1 MKRFLTVVSLFG
13 SLYAYSQVGIGVTNP
28 ANSAMLEVS
37 STTKGLLPPR
47 MAGADRNNISNPATG
62 DLRNT
67 TWTLTCTGFN
77 IPLLNTITGI
87 KLNVKAQRNGRI
99 VDDIIQLTYQG
110 SAIGANNFSYI
121 TDSEGHF
128 LLLND
133 TYYGGE
139 FDLWESEVTPSMLTD
154 PSFGIILKFQSH
166 PFYPHNC
173 EMYLDSV
180 SLTVYSV

>member
-1 MKRFLTVVSLFG
+1 MNFTYYPSRVIQTSSLPDQEIGWTQYSIGNSEYLLG
-13 SLYAYSQVGIGVTNP
+13 SRWKTNKP
-28 ANSAMLEVS
+28 
-37 STTKGLLPPR
+37 LLH
-47 MAGADRNNISNPATG
+47 ISNPATG
-62 DLRNT
+62 DLRNS

-87 KLNVKAQRNGRI
+87 KLNVKARRNGRI

-180 SLTVYSV
+180 SLTVYSI